1 MIKIKNISKNFKN
14 NDETITALSNISF
27 EVKKNQLVLL
37 KGRSGSGKSTLLS
50 IISGIS
56 KPTSGTVFINEQEI
70 TKLPDS
76 FASKFR
82 NEFIGFIFQK
92 FNLIE
97 DLNVFDN
104 VAAILIP
111 QNLSKSKIEKKVF
124 NALKLAKI
132 KHKKDV
138 LIKKLSGGEQQRV
151 AIARA
156 LVNEANLILADEPT
170 ANLDLTLTKNFIEIL
185 TELKKLGKTIIL
197 STHDEIFFDLDIV
210 DKVIEIKNGEI
221 ISRSIRKDKND
232 KK

>member
-1 MIKIKNISKNFKN
+1 MLKIKQISKIYKN
-14 NDETITALSNISF
+14 KNKTFTALDNISF
-27 EVKKNQLVLL
+27 EVKKNELVLL
-37 KGRSGSGKSTLLS
+37 KGASGSGKSTLLS

-82 NEFIGFIFQK
+82 NESIGFIFQK

-97 DLNVFDN
+97 DLSVFDN
-104 VAAILIP
+104 VASILIP
-111 QNLSKSKIEKKVF
+111 QNLTKSEVEQKVLKS
-124 NALKLAKI
+124 LKLAKI
-132 KHKKDV
+132 GHKSNV
-138 LIKKLSGGEQQRV
+138 LVKKLSGGEQQRV

-185 TELKKLGKTIIL
+185 TELKKIGKTIIL
-197 STHDEIFFDLDIV
+197 ATHEEIFFDLEIV
-210 DKVIEIKNGEI
+210 DKIIELKNGKVI
-221 ISRSIRKDKND
+221 NVINT
-232 KK
+232 